1 MSEQQANQQSESGR
15 VAGDRRCL
23 CHEVMDH
30 FSDFLGVSPEVRKH
44 LANSRIEF
52 LKAIREVIDA
62 RIERI
67 SRAAQH
73 GTKISV
79 E

>member
-1 MSEQQANQQSESGR
+1 MSEQPASEPTPSER
-15 VAGDRRCL
+15 AAGHRCL
-23 CHEVMDH
+23 CHEVVDH
-30 FSDFLGVSPEVRKH
+30 FQDFLGVSPEVRKH

-52 LKAIREVIDA
+52 LKAIRELIDA
-62 RIERI
+62 RIERL
-67 SRAAQH
+67 SQSAQH